1 MSMLWVFN
9 FYWVV
14 KWKNEVQVFTQIIY
28 LSLSLEVL
36 QLTVDNL
43 GIQEPNSEYDTCL
56 KRYNQI
62 LFRDFLIIYSKNNLE
77 LSVSITL
84 K

>member
-14 KWKNEVQVFTQIIY
+14 KWENEVQVFTQIIY

-43 GIQEPNSEYDTCL
+43 GIQESNSKYDTCL
-56 KRYNQI
+56 KRYNQS
-62 LFRDFLIIYSKNNLE
+62 LFRDFLIICFKNNLE